1 MFICVTSTQGNFFL
15 KIGVPKE
22 SWGTNFLM
30 KRQSTR
36 SVMLQSS
43 DLQLSLQLHRSYF
56 SILKDFTQRFNDIP
70 VDTGRKL
77 NVYKTFRRGPGRLL
91 NVLCTFNL
99 RLVSTR
105 IPIHF
110 CSFFTLFFLSC
121 KNRAQAYLEFQQH
134 LKWRSLWNWI
144 MAFNH

>member
-1 MFICVTSTQGNFFL
+1 MFICVRSSQGNFFL

-77 NVYKTFRRGPGRLL
+77 NV
-91 NVLCTFNL
+91 LCTFNL
-99 RLVSTR
+99 RLVSTG